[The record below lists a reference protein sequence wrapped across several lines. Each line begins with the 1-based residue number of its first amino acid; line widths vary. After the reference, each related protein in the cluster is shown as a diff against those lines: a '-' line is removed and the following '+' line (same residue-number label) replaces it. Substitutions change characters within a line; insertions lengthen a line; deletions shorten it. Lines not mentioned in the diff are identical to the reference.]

1 MTEPEPVAAEPAA
14 DYRRVHRLTPLLR
27 FWTLILAM
35 FAALLFG
42 LDWNLITRG
51 WEVISS
57 GAVVPLLIGFGGFVV
72 LCGLIWLVSQA
83 WWKATGFRLT
93 EEEVSLKRGVI
104 SRSLRTAR
112 YDRIQA
118 VDVVES
124 VIARI
129 FRLAAVR
136 VETAGGGNSVIEIA
150 YLRKSEAEA
159 LRQEVLEMTQGV
171 PAVVEPEGLH
181 QQPPD
186 ALVPPVP
193 IRRSLLGALLRFSTL
208 VSATAIIVVLVSPV
222 GIATMIPV
230 LVGVVPVIW
239 NYVDRSWR
247 FNAKLDDDVLN
258 VSYGLADKRRQSIPL
273 HRIHGVQIHQPVL
286 WRLAGWWEVKVS
298 IAGYGA
304 ETNKQTGTTALLP
317 VGTRE
322 QAMAVAAVLSP
333 LDEAELERSARP
345 EGATQARFTSPASA
359 RWVSPIDRRQQGVTL
374 LPHAVIVHRGRLGR
388 QVSLIEPS
396 HIQEL
401 TLLRGPVQQLIKV
414 CTVRMDLVAG
424 PVHMAGEDL
433 SVSDGQ
439 ALLDLLRGRRLP
451 DMPASV
457 SEP

>member
-1 MTEPEPVAAEPAA
+1 MTDPEPMAVAPAAE
-14 DYRRVHRLTPLLR
+14 YRRVHRLTPLLR
-27 FWTLILAM
+27 FWTLILAIL
-35 FAALLFG
+35 AALLFS
-42 LDWNLITRG
+42 LDWDLIARG
-51 WEVISS
+51 WGLISS
-57 GAVVPLLIGFGGFVV
+57 GALLPFLAGLGGFVV

-150 YLRKSEAEA
+150 YLRKTEAEA
-159 LRQEVLEMTQGV
+159 LRQELLAMTQGA
-171 PAVVEPEGLH
+171 PAAAELEEPH
-181 QQPPD
+181 QEQPD

-193 IRRSLLGALLRFSTL
+193 IHRSLLGALLRLSTL
-208 VSATAIIVVLVSPV
+208 ASATAIIVVLVSPV

-247 FNAKLDDDVLN
+247 FTAKLDDDVLD
-258 VSYGLADKRRQSIPL
+258 VAYGLADKRRQSIPL

-286 WRLAGWWEVKVS
+286 WRLTGWWEVKVS

-322 QAMAVAAVLSP
+322 QAMEVAAVLSP
-333 LDEAELERSARP
+333 LDAEELERSARP

-374 LPHAVIVHRGRLGR
+374 LPHAVVVHRGRLGR
-388 QVSLIEPS
+388 QVSLIDPS

-424 PVHMAGEDL
+424 PVHMSGEDL
-433 SVSDGQ
+433 SVPDGE

-451 DMPASV
+451 AMQSTVPG
-457 SEP
+457 P